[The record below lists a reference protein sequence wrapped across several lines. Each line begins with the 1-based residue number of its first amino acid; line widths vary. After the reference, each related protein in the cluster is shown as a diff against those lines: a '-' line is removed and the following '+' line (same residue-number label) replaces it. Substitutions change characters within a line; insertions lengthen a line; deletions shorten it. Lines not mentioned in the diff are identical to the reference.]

1 MVWLIILIVFLVL
14 LLILFFWI
22 NATPSFPPGTQEAML
37 KAQQEK
43 LPELISGET
52 GSTQESG
59 LEIWYHIR
67 EPQIERLGTVLL
79 VMGHSNTSLTWPEF
93 FVGPLLE
100 AGYRVI
106 LFDNRGCGLSDWVK
120 NWSRKNA
127 YTLEDMAQDAIAVL
141 NATDTEKA
149 HVVGISMGGMIA
161 QRMAISHPERIQSL
175 TSIMSSGFMEDPELP
190 GVPAYF
196 RNNFIRYTLKFGIKR
211 TESNMLKYG
220 IGVTALLKGDDTYQM
235 NVDRVAQRMVY
246 EMRKRKG
253 YNPGV
258 GSQHSRAISLSGSRY
273 AELNKITAPTLVI
286 HGKADPLVK
295 LAHGEKYAP
304 MIPNAQTLWL
314 DHMGHDIP
322 EFLAGQIHE
331 AMLANFKRE
340 VEA

>member
-1 MVWLIILIVFLVL
+1 
-14 LLILFFWI
+14 
-22 NATPSFPPGTQEAML
+22 GTSEAMQKAL
-37 KAQQEK
+37 KEP
-43 LPELISGET
+43 LPQLISGKT
-52 GSTQESG
+52 GSTKESG

-67 EPQIERLGTVLL
+67 EPQMAPQGSVLL

-120 NWSRKNA
+120 SWNRKNA
-127 YTLEDMAQDAIAVL
+127 YTLEDMADDAIAVL
-141 NATDTEKA
+141 NATHAEKA
-149 HVVGISMGGMIA
+149 HIVGISMGGMIA
-161 QRMAISHPERIQSL
+161 QRMAINYPDRVQSL

-196 RNNFIRYTLKFGIKR
+196 RNNFIRYTLKYGLNR

-235 NVDRVAQRMVY
+235 NVERVAKRMMY
-246 EMRKRKG
+246 EMRQRRG
-253 YNPGV
+253 YNPRV
-258 GSQHSRAISLSGSRY
+258 GTQHSRAISLSGSRY

-322 EFLAGQIHE
+322 EFLTGQIHE
-331 AMLANFKRE
+331 AMLANFNRE